1 MTESVWIPVPRGSNV
16 RIVATLAY
24 RAVRKGR
31 RASFM
36 LDDGAAAE
44 DCHRALSEI
53 GLSVARGDAGET
65 PHGEAD
71 ATLFA
76 SRPPGALLRVV
87 LFGLGVV
94 NGGVY
99 NHLRAR
105 PELFEVVKILVSDPA
120 RHSDIPPHLLTRD
133 PCELFAARAGLA
145 IEALPGGELAE
156 WVIERCLSRN
166 LAVVSA
172 NKAALAK
179 SPDLEEVARRRGVFL
194 AYSAAVG
201 GGAPVLET
209 VRRLRAEG
217 ERIETVEAVI
227 NGTTNFVLDR
237 IAQGQSLSQ
246 AIQAAIEAGFAEADP
261 SADLSGQDALNKL
274 ILTARAAWGREPV
287 AKHRKT
293 EDLRMAARPDL
304 APKDGVARHL
314 ATLTR
319 DAKGAPRAGVR
330 LAALP
335 ANHFLAGAKDEENRV
350 IITCESGRVVRLRG
364 KGAGRGPT
372 AESVLSDCLDF
383 VEQQGLTAIAAA

>member
-1 MTESVWIPVPRGSNV
+1 MTESIWIPVPRGSNA
-16 RIVATLAY
+16 RTIATLAY
-24 RAVRKGR
+24 RAMREGR

-36 LDDGAAAE
+36 LDDGTAAE

-53 GLSVARGDAGET
+53 GLSVARRDAGES
-65 PHGEAD
+65 PHAEAD

-76 SRPPGALLRVV
+76 SRPPAAPVRVV

-99 NHLRAR
+99 EHLKAR
-105 PELFEVVKILVSDPA
+105 PDLFEVAKILVSDPA
-120 RHSDIPPHLLTRD
+120 RHAGVPSHLLTRD
-133 PCELFAARAGLA
+133 PCEVFAVRADLA
-145 IEALPGGELAE
+145 IEALPGGDLAE

-172 NKAALAK
+172 NKAALAT
-179 SPDLEEVARRRGVFL
+179 SPDLEEIARRRGVFL

-201 GGAPVLET
+201 GGVPVLET

-227 NGTTNFVLDR
+227 NGTSNFVLDR
-237 IAQGQSLSQ
+237 VASGQSLSE
-246 AIQAAIEAGFAEADP
+246 AIAAAIEAGFAEADP
-261 SADLSGQDALNKL
+261 SADLSGGDALNKL
-274 ILTARAAWGREPV
+274 ILTARTAWGREP
-287 AKHRKT
+287 ADRHRKT
-293 EDLRMAARPDL
+293 EDLRSAAKAAL
-304 APKDGVARHL
+304 KPKGGIARHV

-319 DAKGAPRAGVR
+319 DAKGAPRAEVR
-330 LAALP
+330 LTALP
-335 ANHFLAGAKDEENRV
+335 ASHYLAGAKNEENRV
-350 IITCESGRVVRLRG
+350 VITCESGRVARLRG

-383 VEQQGLTAIAAA
+383 VEQQGLKAAAAA